1 MTKRALITGVNG
13 QDGSYLAELLLGQGY
28 RVIGLDRRPPPR
40 DLPSLAALDRHLVVD
55 LLEPGA
61 LEAAIRQVRPDELY
75 HLAAHH
81 FSSQT
86 DENRTG
92 RLEPFLRVNL
102 MAPSEGLEFIAT
114 ELPSCRF
121 FYAASAQVFGAPA
134 SSPQNELTPRNPDTP
149 YGISKGAGMDVCRYF
164 RAHRGVFTS
173 VGILYNHESPRRGES
188 FITTQI
194 ARAAALA
201 SVGLGEHL
209 SIRDLDAIVDWGAAQ
224 DYVRAMWLALQQST
238 SGDYVIASGT
248 GRTVRDFAQAAFA
261 VVRLRASDHLT
272 QESPPTTSTRVPLVG
287 NSSKIREICGWEPAI
302 SFDELVRSMVET
314 QMQRLAEGTPS

>member
-1 MTKRALITGVNG
+1 
-13 QDGSYLAELLLGQGY
+13 
-28 RVIGLDRRPPPR
+28 
-40 DLPSLAALDRHLVVD
+40 
-55 LLEPGA
+55 
-61 LEAAIRQVRPDELY
+61 
-75 HLAAHH
+75 
-81 FSSQT
+81 
-86 DENRTG
+86 
-92 RLEPFLRVNL
+92 
-102 MAPSEGLEFIAT
+102 MAPSEGLEYIAT

-261 VVRLRASDHLT
+261 VVRLRASDYLT

>member
-13 QDGSYLAELLLGQGY
+13 QDGAYLAELLLGQGY

-40 DLPSLAALDRHLVVD
+40 DMPSLAALDRHLVVD

-61 LEAAIRQVRPDELY
+61 LEAAVRQVRPDELY

-86 DENRTG
+86 DDNRTG

-102 MAPSEGLEFIAT
+102 IAPSEALEFIAK
-114 ELPSCRF
+114 ELPSCRYF
-121 FYAASAQVFGAPA
+121 CAASAQVFGAPT
-134 SSPQNELTPRNPDTP
+134 SSPQTESTPRNPDTP
-149 YGISKGAGMDVCRYF
+149 YGISKSAAMDVCRYF
-164 RAHRGVFTS
+164 RNHRGVFAS
-173 VGILYNHESPRRGES
+173 AGILYNHESPRRGES
-188 FITTQI
+188 FVTTQI

-201 SVGLGEHL
+201 STGVREPLRL
-209 SIRDLDAIVDWGAAQ
+209 RDLNAVVDWGAAQ
-224 DYVRAMWLALQQST
+224 DYVRAMWLTLQQRT
-238 SGDYVIASGT
+238 SGEYIIASGA
-248 GRTVRDFAQAAFA
+248 GRTVREFAEAAFA
-261 VVRLRASDHLT
+261 VVRLRASDYLT